1 MEEQAVATT
10 AGAVAGGI
18 LFVYTILA
26 ILMIASVWRLFSKAG
41 QPGWAAIIPI
51 FNVYI
56 MLKVAG
62 RPGWWL
68 LLMLIPLVNIV
79 IGIIVTI
86 DLATR
91 FGKGGGY
98 AVGLI
103 FLPVIFLPMLAFGS
117 STYVAKPPALS

>member
-1 MEEQAVATT
+1 
-10 AGAVAGGI
+10 
-18 LFVYTILA
+18 
-26 ILMIASVWRLFSKAG
+26 
-41 QPGWAAIIPI
+41 
-51 FNVYI
+51 

-79 IGIIVTI
+79 IGIIVPI